1 MEGALRARRPPAKAV
16 SLYLCPHL
24 RCNRRLD
31 TSEALSCLR
40 SQLSFA
46 QLDAQVWVRQN
57 KAATLADFQKLRSE
71 NVIHDR
77 PHRCAQPHAD
87 SMLVRASLRVRIDV
101 FYIWAQR
108 DAPCSQSIMAGMGLL
123 PPILRACPPALRSR
137 MLFYMY
143 ISTRRTNSSTSCRLL
158 VWPNHVSSE
167 FGASGEPVFDSA
179 GTHHGHMQIAYSYT
193 LSLWPC
199 VRFVHYGRSATCDHA
214 SRLGFSFA
222 CVIAIHAYAFH
233 FFAWAASQV
242 SAGGSLC
249 R

>member
-24 RCNRRLD
+24 QCNRRLD

-87 SMLVRASLRVRIDV
+87 STLVRASRRVRIDV
-101 FYIWAQR
+101 FYMWAQR
-108 DAPCSQSIMAGMGLL
+108 DAPCSPSIMAGMGLL

-137 MLFYMY
+137 MLIY
-143 ISTRRTNSSTSCRLL
+143 IYAHVERILLLRVVCLSGPIMFLASS
-158 VWPNHVSSE
+158 
-167 FGASGEPVFDSA
+167 
-179 GTHHGHMQIAYSYT
+179 
-193 LSLWPC
+193 
-199 VRFVHYGRSATCDHA
+199 VH
-214 SRLGFSFA
+214 L
-222 CVIAIHAYAFH
+222 
-233 FFAWAASQV
+233 
-242 SAGGSLC
+242 GSLC
-249 R
+249 STALALITAICR

>member
-1 MEGALRARRPPAKAV
+1 MQIACWYVHRFVSALMCFIFGPRGTHRALNPSWQAWAF
-16 SLYLCPHL
+16 S
-24 RCNRRLD
+24 
-31 TSEALSCLR
+31 LR
-40 SQLSFA
+40 SFVPA
-46 QLDAQVWVRQN
+46 PR
-57 KAATLADFQKLRSE
+57 
-71 NVIHDR
+71 
-77 PHRCAQPHAD
+77 RCA
-87 SMLVRASLRVRIDV
+87 LGCFFI
-101 FYIWAQR
+101 YI
-108 DAPCSQSIMAGMGLL
+108 
-123 PPILRACPPALRSR
+123 
-137 MLFYMY
+137 Y
-143 ISTRRTNSSTSCRLL
+143 TRRKNSSTSCRLL

-199 VRFVHYGRSATCDHA
+199 VRFVHYGRSATCEHA